1 MPAIAALALMLAV
14 SCGGSDSDSP
24 EPTPPGTP
32 ELAVIKTTP
41 MSTSRPLVETTAS
54 VPATGATPADDRTGP
69 VFGDSDFDPQ
79 SLTIA
84 VCTTRSP
91 DAPPLS
97 GPTVPGP
104 TPTPVPTP
112 VVSATPRSAD
122 TSRQELSEYLPVMS
136 LIADAIF
143 AATRETAALWT
154 GTDELANRAE
164 QLFIES
170 RRVAALCDALSL
182 APVPPEAKDV
192 RALARTLLIQRRE
205 WAAGVASLIRESG
218 RSSEPALDAARS
230 VVDDNVAVF
239 RDEIKSLANAHGALE
254 RPDPLGATISSE
266 RVRVAFTAPA
276 GWLLVRSDSQIVLAA
291 PLDLQV
297 PGIRGLGPGREGFGT
312 SIRVRRVRDVPG
324 WTLAD
329 ANERIAP
336 LLETFGAPI
345 GVAKIEIDGN
355 AATLHRFTEAATDWE
370 TGFAVSVAGDYSF
383 FIETGCPSELAAECR
398 SLLAEVLESMSL
410 DG

>member
-1 MPAIAALALMLAV
+1 MHSIFQ
-14 SCGGSDSDSP
+14 D
-24 EPTPPGTP
+24 
-32 ELAVIKTTP
+32 
-41 MSTSRPLVETTAS
+41 PLVETTAS
-54 VPATGATPADDRTGP
+54 VPATGPTPADDRTGP

-122 TSRQELSEYLPVMS
+122 TSRQELSEYLPMMS

-182 APVPPEAKDV
+182 ATVPP
-192 RALARTLLIQRRE
+192 
-205 WAAGVASLIRESG
+205 
-218 RSSEPALDAARS
+218 
-230 VVDDNVAVF
+230 
-239 RDEIKSLANAHGALE
+239 
-254 RPDPLGATISSE
+254 
-266 RVRVAFTAPA
+266 
-276 GWLLVRSDSQIVLAA
+276 
-291 PLDLQV
+291 
-297 PGIRGLGPGREGFGT
+297 
-312 SIRVRRVRDVPG
+312 
-324 WTLAD
+324 
-329 ANERIAP
+329 RI
-336 LLETFGAPI
+336 L
-345 GVAKIEIDGN
+345 
-355 AATLHRFTEAATDWE
+355 
-370 TGFAVSVAGDYSF
+370 
-383 FIETGCPSELAAECR
+383 
-398 SLLAEVLESMSL
+398 
-410 DG
+410 